1 MQGRACSTQCFL
13 GRPYTEPS
21 GMIFIL
27 HQLKYMDY
35 IQTEL
40 LDYNELYG
48 DSYFLRDLKNVL

>member
-1 MQGRACSTQCFL
+1 
-13 GRPYTEPS
+13 
-21 GMIFIL
+21 MIVIL